1 MTTCAEA
8 LGDACGVSRETAAR
22 LQIYADLLEKWNPRI
37 NLVAR
42 GTIADLWTRHFRD
55 SAQLLALAP
64 DSASTWCD
72 LGSGGGFPGMVVAML
87 AVERAPALSVSLVE
101 ADKRK
106 ATFLRTV
113 IRECGLSVT
122 VLDERIEKLSPQQA
136 DVVSARALAGLPSL
150 LGHAHRHMHAGGA
163 ALFPKGA
170 RRADEVRDALA
181 LWQFRCETFP
191 SETDPDAVILRI
203 SELSRA

>member
-1 MTTCAEA
+1 MTKGSAA
-8 LGDACGVSRETAAR
+8 LVDAYDVSRETSER

-37 NLVAR
+37 NLVSK
-42 GTIADLWTRHFRD
+42 GTLGDLWTRHFRD
-55 SAQLLALAP
+55 SAQLLRLAP
-64 DSASTWCD
+64 AEAGHWCD
-72 LGSGGGFPGMVVAML
+72 LGSGGGFPGTVIAILAQEHVPAL
-87 AVERAPALSVSLVE
+87 AVTLVE
-101 ADKRK
+101 SDKRK

-113 IRECGLSVT
+113 ARECGVSVT
-122 VLDERIEKLSPQQA
+122 VIAERIEQITPQRS
-136 DVVSARALAGLPSL
+136 DVVSARALAGLPQL
-150 LGHAHRHMHAGGA
+150 LGFAHRHLAPGGT

-170 RRADEVRDALA
+170 RHEQVSAESLA